1 VNSAPGAC
9 RWRWSLALMTLLILG
24 LAVPGDVNMPDRI
37 DVAAQ
42 SPLTWSHW
50 LILGTLTLAILLLER
65 WLLAPLRRLRT
76 CAEQLAAGRY
86 DSVSG
91 IGGIGAVADL
101 AATLDRLS
109 EQLRAQDSQ
118 QATDTQMVIVE
129 RRQVERALSYL
140 EALDTVLVE
149 ASRTLLTAQPEAL
162 DHVVIRVLGAVAR
175 CMDVE
180 RACLYQVSHDSQHLN
195 ATHEWCAMNV
205 AERRVTADPV
215 PLASLPRWMDTLRH
229 GESVSIGDID
239 LLPDPWSLDRRILL
253 AQGVRAILA
262 VPLRVGG
269 RLAGCAVA
277 EVNGAPRTW
286 QDPEIRV
293 LRLRADLIGVALERH
308 KVQQE
313 LTEGRQR
320 LEEAARYDTLTG
332 LPNRRLLAERM
343 REAMGTALDSATE
356 LAVCSLD
363 LDSFKAIN
371 DACGEAVGDQ
381 ILVAVAARLRDQIR
395 ESDTVARLGG
405 DEFVLLLGGFENP
418 LECANLLDR
427 LITALAQPHVVGD
440 RELRVTASAGI
451 TLFPRDANDADTLL
465 RHADHAMYRAKQ
477 RGRNRYR
484 FFDPLRDRRLHDR
497 LSQLERIGAA
507 IDGGELVLYY
517 QPKVDMRRG
526 TLIGAEGLV
535 RWQHPQKGLLP
546 PGVFIPLLAGTE
558 YQQRLDWWVLQEGLN
573 QLQTWHDH
581 GLDLELSLNIS
592 ARSIQHNDFIQ
603 NLDEQ
608 LHAHPGL
615 ATGVLSLE
623 ILESEALGDLEAVAR
638 VMLHCAKL
646 GVRFALDDFGTGYS
660 SLTYFR
666 RLPAQVLKIDQT
678 FVRDML
684 RSPDDRNIVEG
695 VVGLAHAFRREV
707 IAEGVESAAHGLMLL
722 RLGCDRAQGYG
733 IAEPMPAGQF
743 PDWVNRYRFPA
754 LWRVTAEFEWSEQ
767 ILGLLTMESEHRDWV
782 ASLIRSL
789 GPNSRQTPPT
799 LEEKWSG
806 FGRWYHA
813 EGRRLYG
820 TLPAFRRLEPL
831 HHGIHELGRT
841 LTKASAQSQSTETD
855 IADLIAARDGF
866 IIALHALQ
874 EQVLSEGVAETEPG

>member
-1 VNSAPGAC
+1 MNRATCAR
-9 RWRWSLALMTLLILG
+9 RWRWSLALATLFMLG
-24 LAVPGDVNMPDRI
+24 LAVPGDLNGPNQI
-37 DVAAQ
+37 DVAGS
-42 SPLTWSHW
+42 SPLTWNHW
-50 LILGTLTLAILLLER
+50 QILGPLALGLMLLNR
-65 WLLAPLRRLRT
+65 WLLAPLRRLRA

-86 DSVSG
+86 DRVSG
-91 IGGIGAVADL
+91 VGGIGAVADL

-109 EQLRAQDSQ
+109 EQLRSQDSLQ
-118 QATDTQMVIVE
+118 STDTHLVVAERKPVE
-129 RRQVERALSYL
+129 RSLSYL
-140 EALDTVLVE
+140 VALDTVLVE

-175 CMDVE
+175 RMDVE
-180 RACLYQVSHDSQHLN
+180 RAYLYQVSSDSQQLS

-215 PLASLPRWMDTLRH
+215 PLTSLPRWMDTLRH
-229 GESVSIGDID
+229 GESVAIGDVD
-239 LLPDPWSLDRRILL
+239 LLPDPWALDRQILL
-253 AQGVRAILA
+253 ATGVRAILA

-269 RLAGCAVA
+269 RLAGCVVV
-277 EVNGAPRTW
+277 EVEGAPRTW

-293 LRLRADLIGVALERH
+293 LRLLADLIGVALERR

-313 LTEGRQR
+313 LIEGRQR

-343 REAMGTALDSATE
+343 REAMGVALDSATE

-363 LDSFKAIN
+363 LDGFKAIN
-371 DACGEAVGDQ
+371 DACGEVVGDQ

-440 RELRVTASAGI
+440 QELRVTASAGI

-507 IDGGELVLYY
+507 IDDGELVLYY
-517 QPKVDMRRG
+517 QPKVDMRLG
-526 TLIGAEGLV
+526 NVIGAEGLV

-592 ARSIQHNDFIQ
+592 AHSIQHNDFIH

-608 LHAHPGL
+608 LHVHPGL

-638 VMLHCAKL
+638 VMQHCAKL

-666 RLPAQVLKIDQT
+666 RLPAQVLKIDQM

-733 IAEPMPAGQF
+733 IAEPMPATQF
-743 PDWVNRYRFPA
+743 PDWVSRYRFPA
-754 LWRVTAEFEWSEQ
+754 LWRITADFEWSEP
-767 ILGLLTMESEHRDWV
+767 ILNLLAMESEHRDWV
-782 ASLIRSL
+782 ASLIQAL
-789 GPNSRQTPPT
+789 GSNPNKTPPT
-799 LEEKWSG
+799 MEEKWCG

-820 TLPAFRRLEPL
+820 TLPEFRRLEPL
-831 HHGIHELGRT
+831 HHGIHDLGRT
-841 LTKASAQSQSTETD
+841 LTKASAQGRSTEAA
-855 IADLIAARDGF
+855 IADIIAARDGF

-874 EQVLSEGVAETEPG
+874 EQVLSEGVAETGPN